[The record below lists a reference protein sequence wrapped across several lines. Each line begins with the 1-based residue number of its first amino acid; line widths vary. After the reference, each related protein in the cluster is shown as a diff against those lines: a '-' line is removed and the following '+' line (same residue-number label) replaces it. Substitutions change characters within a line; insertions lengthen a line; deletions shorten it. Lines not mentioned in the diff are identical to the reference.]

1 MNTHC
6 LNDKFEV
13 YHVESGKPGVPGTAI
28 IKHASE
34 DDSECIVHLFTPSG
48 SFWSQMTLENLKN
61 STIYKIGK
69 EIQNKSIGERL

>member
-13 YHVESGKPGVPGTAI
+13 YHVESSSPKVPGTAV
-28 IKHASE
+28 IKYANE
-34 DDSECIVHLFTPSG
+34 TDSECIVHLFTPSG

-61 STIYKIGK
+61 STLYKIGK
-69 EIQNKSIGERL
+69 EIQN

>member
-13 YHVESGKPGVPGTAI
+13 YHIKSGKPKVPGTAI

-48 SFWSQMTLENLKN
+48 SFWSQMTLEKLKN
-61 STIYKIGK
+61 SALYKIGK
-69 EIQNKSIGERL
+69 RVEN

>member
-13 YHVESGKPGVPGTAI
+13 YHVESGKPGVPGTAV
-28 IKHASE
+28 IKRANKK
-34 DDSECIVHLFTPSG
+34 DSECIVHLFTPSG

-61 STIYKIGK
+61 SDLYKIYIYKIGK
-69 EIQNKSIGERL
+69 EI

>member
-13 YHVESGKPGVPGTAI
+13 YHIKSGKPKVPGTAI

-48 SFWSQMTLENLKN
+48 SFLESNDFGKTQKFN
-61 STIYKIGK
+61 SL
-69 EIQNKSIGERL
+69 QNR